1 MSNKIVPEIGVG
13 IDFGSSNSC
22 SGVYINGSVKIVP
35 NTICE
40 TLTPSVVLF
49 KSIKDI
55 DKNKNEIIQEEILVG
70 EEALYEPICDK
81 KNYIYEIKRLIG
93 LDYKDFEES
102 GFKKYL
108 DYEVENILG
117 TPKIKIDIKGQ
128 DRYYTIE
135 EISSL
140 IIRKIVQSTEDF
152 LTEIFGKQLK
162 IKNVVFAV
170 PSGFTVEQKKS
181 ILVAAEKAGIEN
193 PRLINEPIA
202 AALAYLSKKDLE
214 YNLKK

>member
-13 IDFGSSNSC
+13 IDFGASNSC

-35 NTICE
+35 NNIGE
-40 TLTPSVVLF
+40 ILTPSVVLF
-49 KSIKDI
+49 KSIKDLNKN
-55 DKNKNEIIQEEILVG
+55 KNKNEIIQEEILVG
-70 EEALYEPICDK
+70 EEALYEPIGDK

-93 LDYKDFEES
+93 LNYQEFEKS

-108 DYEVENILG
+108 DYEIENILG

-128 DRYYTIE
+128 DRYYSIE
-135 EISSL
+135 EISSF

-152 LTEIFGKQLK
+152 ITEIFGKQLK
-162 IKNVVFAV
+162 INSVVFTV
-170 PSGFTVEQKKS
+170 PSQFTAQQKKS
-181 ILVAAEKAGIEN
+181 ILVSAEKAGIEN

-202 AALAYLSKKDLE
+202 AALAYLSKKI
-214 YNLKK
+214 